1 MNWKGNHI
9 LTELLHVISCCVLG
23 ATWNISNNNM
33 GPKLRKTQYS
43 QIHFIYPL
51 KTLPFYTPPCSPS
64 PHHWNILHYQDVF
77 NSQGSFPMGVSETLY
92 HTLTYTPTQLP
103 PDRHIRSLSAEI
115 HCPAPLFGM
124 SQHPLTAM
132 QDSSTST
139 EEQPLLPR
147 WYILNKVGD
156 VILLGR

>member
-64 PHHWNILHYQDVF
+64 PHHWTSYIIKMSSIHKDLFPRESRKHCITPWHTHPPNYHLTDTYGPYQLKFIALPLCLGWASTHSLLCRIHLHPQK
-77 NSQGSFPMGVSETLY
+77 NS
-92 HTLTYTPTQLP
+92 
-103 PDRHIRSLSAEI
+103 
-115 HCPAPLFGM
+115 HCC
-124 SQHPLTAM
+124 H
-132 QDSSTST
+132 
-139 EEQPLLPR
+139 
-147 WYILNKVGD
+147 GD
-156 VILLGR
+156 IF